1 VNIHLLL
8 FGDSVLRVS
17 PDQAF
22 DSFRKFTTSE
32 SRNLSESDTRSKII
46 DPLLTTCLNW
56 QESDIAR
63 EEHTDNGYL
72 DYVLRVRN
80 RNVLVIEAK
89 RVGKSFTL
97 PITFNFKRRLKV
109 RYIISTD
116 DLIKKA
122 MLQAQSYCASKGARF
137 AVVTNGDQ
145 YIVFE
150 ALGTGENWDEGN
162 CILFYNLND
171 IETHF
176 TEFWNILSKDSVEI
190 NALVDLI
197 SRKVDELTFVRVI
210 DDVHFKNER
219 QPRNDLSR
227 YMAPIISYAFQEITD
242 PDKVD
247 MLKNCYVYEKEF
259 EQVDTSLKAHFSKDM
274 PPVYDEHAIKKIIE
288 DDKSADPFGKD
299 IGRFR
304 KLLDEDYQ
312 ESIIFLLL
320 GRIGSGKTT
329 FVYRFFQAVL
339 TPDESSKTI
348 WIYVSMRDAPIE
360 EDSIRQYILDSIVAD
375 LSTRYSKIIS
385 NVRDKVGYTSKISA
399 SVDDIKPL
407 FAILKAL
414 HYTIYLV
421 IDNVDQ
427 HRSKSLNYH
436 ELAFLEANNLTKSLR
451 IMTILTLREESF
463 YTSKTTGVF
472 NAYYVNKYLIRAPD
486 FITLVLFRLDYV
498 LANLNLSDP
507 EFRKLVKTNLEFGHR
522 MVIIRDF
529 LKIVRDSIQKTTT
542 RGISA
547 FMKNISGENMR
558 MALELFANFLISG
571 NTKIDEMLTAYKN
584 SGSYQIA
591 YHQFLRSIALGEY
604 RYYSQEHSQVMNVF
618 DFNSEYSN
626 SHFLCLKI
634 LSYAKDHM
642 NNDSE
647 IGRGYVSIN
656 MVRGLAADVHINT
669 RAVEDSLLRLA
680 RFGLIVLD
688 TRSPET
694 LDDASFFKI
703 TECGAYYSDV
713 LINRFAY
720 TDLLV
725 SDTPIADIDLVTDL
739 RNVIHFS
746 GLTSRFDRTRRFIR
760 YLHEMEEREMNLNP
774 EYRGSPLAKYRFT
787 SKMEAEFNREE
798 KYILSQVTKTMTE

>member
-1 VNIHLLL
+1 MHLLL
-8 FGDSVLRVS
+8 LGDHALRVG

-22 DSFRKFTTSE
+22 DNLKEFTRSE
-32 SRNLSESDTRSKII
+32 WRNLSESDTRSKII

-63 EEHTDNGYL
+63 EEHTDTGYL
-72 DYVLRVRN
+72 DYILKVRN
-80 RNVLVIEAK
+80 RNILVIEAK

-109 RYIISTD
+109 RYIISAD

-162 CILFYNLND
+162 CIVFYNFSD
-171 IETHF
+171 IETNF
-176 TEFWNILSKDSVEI
+176 TEFWNILSKDSVEN
-190 NALVDLI
+190 NALVDSI
-197 SRKVDELTFVRVI
+197 SRKVDELSFVRVI

-219 QPRNDLSR
+219 QPRNDLSH

-247 MLKNCYVYEKEF
+247 MLRTCYVYEKEF
-259 EQVDTSLKAHFSKDM
+259 EQVGTSLKAHFSKDM
-274 PPVYDEHAIKKIIE
+274 PRVYDEYAIKKIIE
-288 DDKSADPFGKD
+288 DDKTAGTFGDD
-299 IGRFR
+299 IGKFR

-312 ESIIFLLL
+312 EPIIFLLL

-339 TPDESSKTI
+339 TPDESNKTI
-348 WIYVSMRDAPIE
+348 WVYVSMRDAPIE
-360 EDSIRQYILDSIVAD
+360 EDSIRQYILESIVGE
-375 LSTRYSKIIS
+375 LSTRYSKVIS
-385 NVRDKVGYTSKISA
+385 SIRDKVGYTGKISA
-399 SVDDIKPL
+399 SVEDIKPL

-414 HYTIYLV
+414 HYAIYLV

-427 HRSKSLNYH
+427 HKSRSLNYH
-436 ELAFLEANNLTKSLR
+436 ELAYLEANSLTKSLR

-463 YTSKTTGVF
+463 YTSKITGVF
-472 NAYYVNKYLIRAPD
+472 NAYYVNKYLVHAPD

-498 LANLNLSDP
+498 LANLKLPEP
-507 EFRKLVKTNLEFGHR
+507 EFRNLVRTNLEFGDR
-522 MVIIRDF
+522 MAIITDF
-529 LKIVRDSIQKTTT
+529 LSIVRDSIQKSTT

-571 NTKIDEMLTAYKN
+571 NTKIDEMITKYRN
-584 SGSYQIA
+584 TGSYQIA

-604 RYYSQEHSQVMNVF
+604 RYYSQEHSHVMNIF

-634 LSYAKDHM
+634 LNYAKDHL

-656 MVRGLAADVHINT
+656 TVRGLASDVQINT
-669 RAVEDSLLRLA
+669 AAIEDSLRRLA

-688 TRSPET
+688 TRSAET
-694 LDDASFFKI
+694 LDGASFFKI

-713 LINRFAY
+713 LITRFAY
-720 TDLLV
+720 IDLLV
-725 SDTPIADIDLVTDL
+725 PDTPMADIDLVTDL
-739 RNVIHFS
+739 RGVIHFS
-746 GLTSRFDRTRRFIR
+746 GLTARFDRARRFIH

-774 EYRGSPLAKYRFT
+774 QYRESPLAKYRFT
-787 SKMEAEFNREE
+787 STIEAGLNREE
-798 KYILSQVTKTMTE
+798 KYILTEVTKNVTA